1 MGIMPKARKL
11 GPPFRLNSQQE
22 QEVVELYKRLK
33 IAEIAARFGVSTGI
47 ITRALH
53 RHGAMPPRNAT
64 KHEQA
69 IIRRLSGKRSQR
81 QIAEFLGRS
90 LSFVTF
96 WQRRQGFRAHPKLN
110 ARLEDEICKLYK
122 SAEATG
128 RNRGQARVGRA
139 LNVSEKVVHAVLV
152 QHGIPRHTGGTPP
165 MLTPDKRRQA
175 VALIRAKRHY
185 LKDIAKKLG
194 VHRDCI
200 EKLAHQILGCERFF
214 GGPLWPPLQSA
225 FPERQR
231 HDGCTVGDCM
241 NLLGRIFPDGLPP
254 SPDSIIVPVIVDLLM
269 TKFTFW
275 QTASAPVLENL
286 NSHLEAALATMRN
299 SEGALVN

>member
-1 MGIMPKARKL
+1 MPKPK
-11 GPPFRLNSQQE
+11 LNSQEE
-22 QEVVELYKRLK
+22 QEVLALHEEDVSTAELA
-33 IAEIAARFGVSTGI
+33 IRFGVSDGTI
-47 ITRALH
+47 LRILH

-64 KHEQA
+64 KHEKK
-69 IIRRLSGKRSQR
+69 IICKLSGKRTQR

-96 WQRRQGFRAHPKLN
+96 WQRRQGFRAHPKLT
-110 ARLEDEICKLYK
+110 ARLEDKICKLYK
-122 SAEATG
+122 SAEAAG

-165 MLTPDKRRQA
+165 MLTPEKCQKA
-175 VALIRAKRHY
+175 VAMIRAKGAY

-194 VHRDCI
+194 VNRACI
-200 EKLAHQILGCERFF
+200 EKLAHAVLGCERFF
-214 GGPLWPPLQSA
+214 GGAIWPPLQSA

-254 SPDSIIVPVIVDLLM
+254 SPYSIVVPVVVNLLM
-269 TKFTFW
+269 TKFPFW
-275 QTASAPVLENL
+275 RTASTPVLENL
-286 NSHLEAALATMRN
+286 ESHLIAAAATMRGA
-299 SEGALVN
+299 EQALVN